1 MLRKNI
7 ILIGLCCLV
16 LGCNQKTRSGIKEGG
31 ARPTNNLIDETSPY
45 LLQHA
50 YNPVNWNAWN
60 DQTLEDAKQQNKLIV
75 ISIGY
80 SACHWCHVMEK
91 ESFENDSVA
100 KLMNTRFVNI
110 KVDREER
117 PDVDQVYVNAVT
129 LMTGNAG
136 WPLNVIALPDGRPVF
151 GGTYFTKDDWLNV
164 LNQTSSLYE
173 TDPQKVISFA
183 EKLTEGVKRSD
194 LIELN
199 SKETPFEEVPLK
211 NIISKLKTGL
221 DYEFGGQKNAPKF
234 PMPSHLSFALR
245 YATQFKD
252 SELMNYLT
260 TTLNKMANGGIYD
273 QVGGGFSRYSVDEKW
288 HVPHFEKM
296 LYDNAQLVSVYAQ
309 AYKLTKNERYKII
322 VSETLSFI
330 NEQMISS
337 EGAFYS
343 SLDADSQNAANELEE
358 GVYYTWTKEELKQLL
373 NEDYELFKD
382 YYNVNENGFWEKGQY
397 ILYKTKSDQEFTKIH
412 SVTLQSLQTKVKH
425 WKNLLSAKRSTRK
438 APRLDDKILT
448 SWNALMTKAYL
459 EAYTALGNK
468 EYLEIALKNARFI
481 RDKQLQ
487 PNGQLMHSYK
497 SGSSTIDGFS
507 EDYAHVI
514 SAYIDLYQ
522 STLDRSWLNLGKD
535 LMDYS
540 IKHFLNK
547 KNSMFYF
554 TSDEVTNLIA
564 RKIELFDNVLPAS
577 NSVQAIN
584 LYELGHY
591 YYNESYSKLAKQMLS
606 NVNDDIEASPAA
618 FTNWLK
624 LYLNYAKPFYEVA
637 ISGSEAGHKLKELN
651 NAYVPN
657 IIVAGAIKDDN
668 LPLLINKFTETTT
681 LIYVC
686 VNGTCKIPVKQ
697 INEALK
703 MIKNE

>member
-343 SLDADSQNAANELEE
+343 SLDADSQNAANKLEE

-497 SGSSTIDGFS
+497 SGSGTIDGFS

-522 STLDRSWLNLGKD
+522 STLDRSWLNLAKD

>member
-522 STLDRSWLNLGKD
+522 STLDRSWLNLAKD

-540 IKHFLNK
+540 IKHFMNE

-554 TSDEVTNLIA
+554 TSDEVPNLIA